1 MKILSYILI
10 ILAFALAAFN
20 ITLIDMDNPLKG
32 DSFIAIICIAA
43 ALCAIVL
50 LLILLASKKIQEKIE
65 E

>member
-1 MKILSYILI
+1 MKVLTYILI
-10 ILAFALAAFN
+10 VIAFLLAAYN
-20 ITLIDMDNPLKG
+20 ITLIDMQNPFEG
-32 DSFIAIICIAA
+32 DSFIAIVCIGA